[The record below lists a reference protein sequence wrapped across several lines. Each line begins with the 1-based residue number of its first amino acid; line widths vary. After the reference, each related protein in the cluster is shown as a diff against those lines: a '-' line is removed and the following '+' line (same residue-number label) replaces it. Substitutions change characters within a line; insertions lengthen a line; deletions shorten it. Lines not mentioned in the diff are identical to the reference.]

1 MKRLTVLF
9 LVAALLTTCAAA
21 LASHVSPEDAAK
33 AVVPSNAQF
42 LHTSRDDGL
51 TECHF
56 ETPDGMRYEVEVD
69 PASGTVV
76 HMEIKARSQRG
87 GSAVSLT
94 EEQARN
100 ALLKLY
106 PDAEITVVHQE
117 RDDGAY
123 GYELHFRTP
132 DLIGRAEINAETGEL
147 LEAELDYTTA
157 AQLGSQGPLSADQAR
172 ALALSLLNGSR
183 ITEFETERE
192 NGRTVYEGELRS
204 DSGSYEFVIDAETG
218 AILQWEKD

>member
-9 LVAALLTTCAAA
+9 LVAALLTTCAPA
-21 LASHVSPEDAAK
+21 LASHVSPENAAK
-33 AVVPSNAQF
+33 AVVPANAQF

-51 TECHF
+51 TKCHF
-56 ETPDGMRYEVEVD
+56 ETP
-69 PASGTVV
+69 AS
-76 HMEIKARSQRG
+76 
-87 GSAVSLT
+87 
-94 EEQARN
+94 N

-123 GYELHFRTP
+123 EYELHFRTP
-132 DLIGRAEINAETGEL
+132 ALIGRAEINAETGTL
-147 LEAELDYTTA
+147 LEAELDDTTVSL
-157 AQLGSQGPLSADQAR
+157 LGEQGPLSADQAR

-183 ITEFETERE
+183 ITEFETDRE

-204 DSGSYEFVIDAETG
+204 DSGSYEFVIDAQTG
-218 AILQWEKD
+218 SILQWERD

>member
-21 LASHVSPEDAAK
+21 LASQVSPEDAAK

-51 TECHF
+51 TEYHF
-56 ETPDGMRYEVEVD
+56 ETPDGLRYEVDVD
-69 PASGTVV
+69 PVSTTVV

-87 GSAVSLT
+87 GATVSLS
-94 EEQARN
+94 EEQARA

-123 GYELHFRTP
+123 EYELHFSTP
-132 DLIGRAEINAETGEL
+132 VLIGRAEINAETGAL
-147 LEAELDYTTA
+147 LEAELNYTTA

-183 ITEFETERE
+183 ITKFETDRE